1 MDHSSAPK
9 MQVKSAPKTL
19 VFFHLLVARL
29 QILTEEGQ
37 IDQDDMSSRDS
48 QQEESLPQIGSPVD
62 PK

>member
-1 MDHSSAPK
+1 